1 MRDKTCLV
9 TLNRVAFWN
18 HQIALSKKIFWR
30 KKGKM
35 SKYFSAKNKAVRRRS
50 TGRYRSGHENCGRI
64 EETDLYDLTSAVLQ
78 ARNEREIAVK
88 SWFV

>member
-18 HQIALSKKIFWR
+18 HQIALSKKIFSR

-50 TGRYRSGHENCGRI
+50 TGRYRSGH
-64 EETDLYDLTSAVLQ
+64 
-78 ARNEREIAVK
+78 
-88 SWFV
+88 

>member
-18 HQIALSKKIFWR
+18 HQIVLAKKIFWR

-78 ARNEREIAVK
+78 ARNEREIAVN